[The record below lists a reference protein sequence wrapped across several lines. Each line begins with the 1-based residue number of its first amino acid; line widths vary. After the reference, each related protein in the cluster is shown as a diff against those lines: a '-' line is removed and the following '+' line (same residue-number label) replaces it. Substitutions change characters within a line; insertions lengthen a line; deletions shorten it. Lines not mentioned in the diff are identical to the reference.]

1 MEIQEQRQGAVTIL
15 KPVGAL
21 IEPES
26 RLFKDQALDMLTKS
40 MGRVIIDS
48 SAIPFVDSSGVEVL
62 VDLTEQL
69 AQSGRALKLCGA
81 NETLKK
87 VLELT
92 GWSGAFEYF
101 EDVNTGVRSFL

>member
-15 KPVGAL
+15 KPMGAL
-21 IEPES
+21 IDPES
-26 RLFKDQALDMLTKS
+26 RLFKDQALETATKNL
-40 MGRVIIDS
+40 GRIMVDA
-48 SAIPFVDSSGVEVL
+48 SAIPFVDSSGVEAL

-81 NETLKK
+81 TDTIKE

-92 GWSGAFEYF
+92 GWAHAFEF
-101 EDVNTGVRSFL
+101 FTDVNTGVRSFL

>member
-1 MEIQEQRQGAVTIL
+1 MEIHEQRQGAVTIL
-15 KPVGAL
+15 KPMGAL

-26 RLFKDQALDMLTKS
+26 RLFKEQALKTLNKS
-40 MGRVIIDS
+40 LGHVLVDS
-48 SAIPFVDSSGVEVL
+48 SAIPFLDSTGIEAL

-69 AQSGRALKLCGA
+69 SQSGRALKLCAA

-92 GWSGAFEYF
+92 GWSHAFEYF
-101 EDVNTGVRSFL
+101 DDVNAGVRSFL